1 MFKFI
6 GIIWQSFKMAMEE
19 LKVNKLRTFLSL
31 FGITIGIFC
40 IIGVMST
47 ISSLNKE
54 INGELSS
61 FGSNSLWIDKFDIT
75 QMGPNFPWWKYFKR
89 PNMKYREM
97 KFLKQNLKSA
107 ENVALFLG
115 NIANINYGDATLENI
130 ILAGVSEDFGKMQ
143 GLKVVQ
149 GRYLSESDFNYGSPV
164 CVLGYKNAEDLFGN
178 PDYAVGKT
186 IDVSGKKLVVVG
198 LLEKQGESLLSMG
211 FQFDKYV
218 LVANTFFSTIYNED
232 KVSRNLIMVKP
243 KSGENVEDVK
253 GETRAYM
260 RQVRRLTPDDE
271 DNFAV
276 YQVDV
281 LSKFFD
287 PIFSTLN
294 IAGFFITLLS
304 LVVGVFGVMN
314 IMFVTVKERTSQI
327 GLKKAIGAPR
337 KVILTEFLLESA
349 FLCVIGG
356 LVGILLVWIMT
367 LILSSVLPFKIFIA
381 PSIIFIALGI
391 CIVLGVIAGIIPAMQ
406 AAKMDP
412 VVAIRTK

>member
-1 MFKFI
+1 
-6 GIIWQSFKMAMEE
+6 MAMGE

-40 IIGVMST
+40 IIGVMAT
-47 ISSLNKE
+47 INSLNKE
-54 INGELSS
+54 INDELSS
-61 FGSNSLWIDKFDIT
+61 FGSNSLWVDKFDIT
-75 QMGPNFPWWKYFKR
+75 QMGPEFPWWKYFKR

-97 KFLKQNLKSA
+97 EFLKQNLKSA

-115 NIANINYGDATLENI
+115 NITNVNYKDATLENI
-130 ILAGVSEDFGKMQ
+130 ILTGVSEDFGKMQ

-149 GRYLSESDFNYGSPV
+149 GRYLSESDFSRGTPV
-164 CVLGYKNAEDLFGN
+164 CVIGYQNAEDLFGK

-186 IDVSGKKLVVVG
+186 IDVNGKKLVIIG
-198 LLEKQGESLLSMG
+198 LLEKQGESLLNMG

-218 LVANTFFSTIYNED
+218 LVSNTFFGTIFDED
-232 KVSRNLIMVKP
+232 KVNRNLIMVKP
-243 KSGENVEDVK
+243 KPNESVDEVK
-253 GETRAYM
+253 DEARAYM
-260 RQVRRLTPDDE
+260 RQVRRLTLNDD
-271 DNFAV
+271 DNFSIYEV
-276 YQVDV
+276 NVF
-281 LSKFFD
+281 SKFFD

-294 IAGFFITLLS
+294 IAGLFITLLS

-327 GLKKAIGAPR
+327 GLKKAVGAPKR
-337 KVILTEFLLESA
+337 VILTEFLLESA

-356 LVGILLVWIMT
+356 LVGIILVWIMT
-367 LILSSVLPFKIFIA
+367 WILSIVLPFKIFIA
-381 PSIIFIALGI
+381 PFIIFLALAI
-391 CIVLGVIAGIIPAMQ
+391 CIVLGIIAGIIPAMQ

>member
-1 MFKFI
+1 
-6 GIIWQSFKMAMEE
+6 MAMGE

-40 IIGVMST
+40 IVGVMAT
-47 ISSLNKE
+47 INSLNKE
-54 INGELSS
+54 INDELSS

-75 QMGPNFPWWKYFKR
+75 QMGPEFPWWKYFKR
-89 PNMKYREM
+89 PNMRYREM
-97 KFLKQNLKSA
+97 EFLKQNLKTA

-115 NIANINYGDATLENI
+115 NVVSANYNDATLENT
-130 ILAGVSEDFGKMQ
+130 ILVGVSEDFGKMQ
-143 GLKVVQ
+143 GLKVIQ
-149 GRYLSESDFNYGSPV
+149 GRYLSESDFNRGTPV
-164 CVLGYKNAEDLFGN
+164 CVIGHQNAEDLFGN
-178 PDYAVGKT
+178 PEYAVGKT

-211 FQFDKYV
+211 FQFDKYI
-218 LVANTFFSTIYNED
+218 LTSNTFFSTLFDEN
-232 KVSRNLIMVKP
+232 KVSRNLIMLKP
-243 KSGENVEDVK
+243 KKSENAEEIK
-253 GETRAYM
+253 AEARAYM
-260 RQVRRLTPDDE
+260 RQVRRLTINDD
-271 DNFAV
+271 DNFSIYEV
-276 YQVDV
+276 NVF
-281 LSKFFD
+281 SKFFD

-327 GLKKAIGAPR
+327 GLKKAIGAPK

-356 LVGILLVWIMT
+356 LVGVFLVWIMT
-367 LILSSVLPFKIFIA
+367 WILSALLPFKIFIA
-381 PSIIFIALGI
+381 PFMIILALII
-391 CIVLGVIAGIIPAMQ
+391 CIVLGIIAGIIPAMQ